1 VFVEFFIRRPIFSA
15 VCSIILTLV
24 GLLAAMY
31 WALHTGNRG
40 ALWIG
45 YAAFVIEIY
54 ALYWRTLGTLLDTSL
69 FFLVAAMLV
78 SALAWVAYLLHQR
91 KLLQGAV
98 A

>member
-1 VFVEFFIRRPIFSA
+1 MIDLSRPPRLA
-15 VCSIILTLV
+15 LLPLLAILALA

-45 YAAFVIEIY
+45 YAAFATEIY